1 MTPCG
6 ESRESSEATGSSTLL
21 SSRNITIGSWNV
33 RTLNQTGKTAQV
45 AAEMRNYNLAL
56 LGVSETRW
64 TQTGQRRLLSGEM
77 LLFSGHEEDNAP
89 HTEGVAFMLSRS
101 AQSALI
107 GWEAHGPRII
117 TASFRTKKKKIK
129 MNVIQCYA
137 PTNDSDEENKDQFY
151 NRLQTIIDK
160 CPVKDVN
167 ILMGDFN
174 AKIGK
179 DNTGYE
185 EVMGKH
191 GLGEINENGERF
203 ADTCALN
210 KIVIGGSIFPHKR
223 IHKATWVSPDH
234 VTENQIDHICI
245 GKTFRRS
252 LQDVRVKRGAD
263 AASDHHLLVAILKLK
278 LKKNRMET
286 AVKRKKYNVSFLKD
300 AQTREEYRLKLTNRF
315 QVLQELLEEETDLN
329 KQWQNIKETWTSTC
343 QEVVGPRTP
352 QQKEWISVETLRKV
366 QMRKEK
372 KTAVNNSRTR
382 TAKAKA
388 QEEYAEVNREVKKS
402 IKVDKRNYID
412 SLAEEAEQAAGR
424 GNMKELY
431 DTTRKLSGKYC
442 HPERPVKDKEGN
454 AIIGNE
460 QQLDRWAEHFEE
472 LLNRPA
478 PPNPPVIHPAEDDLP
493 INCDRPARE
502 EIKKAIQQL
511 KNNKASGPD
520 DIPAEALKA
529 VVDTSV
535 ELLYPLFGK
544 IWEEEE
550 VPADWRE
557 GYLIKIPK
565 KGDLRNCANYR
576 GITLLSVP
584 GKVFNRIILER
595 MKDMVDPMLRDQQA
609 GFRQNRSCLDQIATL
624 HIIVEQSLEWNSS
637 LYVNFVDY
645 EKAFDSVDRKTLWK
659 LLRHYGVPTKLVNL
673 IKNSYDGTGCRV
685 IHGGQFTCRF
695 EVKTG
700 VRQGCLLSPFLF
712 LLAID
717 WIMKMTTVQRTSGI
731 QWTLW
736 TQLEDL
742 DFADDLALLSHSHQ
756 QMQDKT
762 TELAAVSL
770 QVGLNIH
777 KGKTKVLRMN
787 AASTDPVTLEGNALE
802 EVETFTYLGSVINKR
817 GGTDADVRA
826 RIGKARV
833 AFLQLKNI
841 WSSRVLSSRTKIRL
855 FNSNVKMV
863 LLYGAET
870 WRITNTTINK
880 VQTFVNNCLRR
891 ILQIHWPDTI
901 SNSELWEKTQ
911 QRPVEEEIRR
921 RRWAWIGHSLRKPV
935 TSTTRQA
942 LTWNPQGK
950 RRRGRPRNTWRR
962 DLQADTRKMGYTW
975 NQLEKMA
982 QDRGLWRSV
991 VDGLCPKRGDGHK

>member
-1 MTPCG
+1 
-6 ESRESSEATGSSTLL
+6 
-21 SSRNITIGSWNV
+21 
-33 RTLNQTGKTAQV
+33 
-45 AAEMRNYNLAL
+45 
-56 LGVSETRW
+56 
-64 TQTGQRRLLSGEM
+64 
-77 LLFSGHEEDNAP
+77 
-89 HTEGVAFMLSRS
+89 
-101 AQSALI
+101 
-107 GWEAHGPRII
+107 
-117 TASFRTKKKKIK
+117 
-129 MNVIQCYA
+129 
-137 PTNDSDEENKDQFY
+137 
-151 NRLQTIIDK
+151 
-160 CPVKDVN
+160 
-167 ILMGDFN
+167 
-174 AKIGK
+174 
-179 DNTGYE
+179 
-185 EVMGKH
+185 
-191 GLGEINENGERF
+191 
-203 ADTCALN
+203 
-210 KIVIGGSIFPHKR
+210 
-223 IHKATWVSPDH
+223 
-234 VTENQIDHICI
+234 
-245 GKTFRRS
+245 
-252 LQDVRVKRGAD
+252 
-263 AASDHHLLVAILKLK
+263 
-278 LKKNRMET
+278 
-286 AVKRKKYNVSFLKD
+286 
-300 AQTREEYRLKLTNRF
+300 
-315 QVLQELLEEETDLN
+315 
-329 KQWQNIKETWTSTC
+329 
-343 QEVVGPRTP
+343 
-352 QQKEWISVETLRKV
+352 
-366 QMRKEK
+366 
-372 KTAVNNSRTR
+372 
-382 TAKAKA
+382 
-388 QEEYAEVNREVKKS
+388 
-402 IKVDKRNYID
+402 
-412 SLAEEAEQAAGR
+412 
-424 GNMKELY
+424 
-431 DTTRKLSGKYC
+431 
-442 HPERPVKDKEGN
+442 
-454 AIIGNE
+454 
-460 QQLDRWAEHFEE
+460 
-472 LLNRPA
+472 
-478 PPNPPVIHPAEDDLP
+478 
-493 INCDRPARE
+493 
-502 EIKKAIQQL
+502 
-511 KNNKASGPD
+511 
-520 DIPAEALKA
+520 
-529 VVDTSV
+529 
-535 ELLYPLFGK
+535 
-544 IWEEEE
+544 
-550 VPADWRE
+550 
-557 GYLIKIPK
+557 
-565 KGDLRNCANYR
+565 
-576 GITLLSVP
+576 
-584 GKVFNRIILER
+584 
-595 MKDMVDPMLRDQQA
+595 MVDPMLRDQQA

-624 HIIVEQSLEWNSS
+624 RIIVEQSLEWNSS

-685 IHGGQFTCRF
+685 IHGGQLTCRF

-935 TSTTRQA
+935 TSTIRQA

-975 NQLEKMA
+975 NQLERMA